1 MKAAQVVGMLASL
14 LLAGCTIT
22 ERREDITRMEQNIP
36 LQEQYVLDLQR
47 QNAALEAETKSLL
60 AKLANQDVTITELSN
75 GLDELIKQNGKLRV
89 TTEAA
94 KRRQQRVDSDLRGFQ
109 NQLSA
114 LRAKPQEGDKQASED
129 AKRKR
134 IEELKQ
140 EIQKYLKL
148 LELS

>member
-1 MKAAQVVGMLASL
+1 MKAAYVVGMLASL

-22 ERREDITRMEQNIP
+22 ERREDITKMEQNIP
-36 LQEQYVLDLQR
+36 LQEQYVLGLQQ

-60 AKLANQDVTITELSN
+60 AKLANQDVTITELSH
-75 GLDELIKQNGKLRV
+75 GLDELIRQNGKLRV
-89 TTEAA
+89 ATEAA
-94 KRRQQRVDSDLRGFQ
+94 KRRQQRVESDLRGFQ

-114 LRAKPQEGDKQASED
+114 LRDKPQEGDKQASED

-134 IEELKQ
+134 IEELKR